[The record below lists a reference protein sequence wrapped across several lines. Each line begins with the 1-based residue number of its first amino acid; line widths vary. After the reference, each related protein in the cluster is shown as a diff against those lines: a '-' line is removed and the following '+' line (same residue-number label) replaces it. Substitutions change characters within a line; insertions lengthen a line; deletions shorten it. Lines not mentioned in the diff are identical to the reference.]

1 MVLYNMKPIIRIC
14 YHYTQGLENDANI
27 IKECLKDYTVLL
39 YTYSE
44 TDYAKNRNI
53 NVNIEKVKITIFLE
67 HIYKELMKF
76 GEKTFLI
83 PNLEWLNQYDIEN
96 MKQIETILCKTK
108 DSYETIKR
116 MFPKKN
122 ISYMN
127 FTSKDRKRDEIKP
140 NYEKYLHVKGISNY
154 KNTQMILN
162 IWMKHEEWP
171 MLTIIHYGTLEID
184 IPIKVKTNITMI
196 QKKVNEEVLERI
208 MNENGVHICC
218 SYAEGFG
225 HYINEGRSV
234 GAVVLT
240 TNGAPMNEMSK
251 KVVPVKTTKP
261 IMCSTGYIIEEK
273 DVENEIKKII
283 KTKKKELIKIGN
295 ENRKNYTTQKENFKK
310 RLNDIISHELSS

>member
-1 MVLYNMKPIIRIC
+1 MKPIIRIC